1 MRRKRHR
8 ETKVWHD
15 PHLTPAGRRKRQNSQ
30 AAGEGRTAAA
40 RSDGRKR
47 KRRGR
52 QQPADSKRTGVR
64 IVARAAGTVDPREAE
79 RERLLN
85 HLLAVEGR
93 PAISRAAQAYLD
105 AGFEFPKN
113 QYVWLQLLEHVDEQT
128 VEQALERLGEIL
140 LEEAPAR
147 RAVLESRLRRI
158 EEYADELCTRNAAG
172 DLRRLIKGRWTEQQS
187 SSG

>member
-15 PHLTPAGRRKRQNSQ
+15 PHMTAAGRRKQQ
-30 AAGEGRTAAA
+30 GQEAAAAGREAAA
-40 RSDGRKR
+40 RGDGRKR
-47 KRRGR
+47 KRRAKR
-52 QQPADSKRTGVR
+52 RSPDSKREGVR
-64 IVARAAGTVDPREAE
+64 IVVQASGATDPREAE

-93 PAISRAAQAYLD
+93 PAISRAAQVYLD
-105 AGFEFPKN
+105 AGFEFPQN

-128 VEQALERLGEIL
+128 VGEAIAHLTEIL
-140 LEEAPAR
+140 AEEAPAR

-158 EEYADELCTRNAAG
+158 EEFADESATRSAAG
-172 DLRRLIKGRWTEQQS
+172 ELRRLIKGRWTDHPPKNV
-187 SSG
+187 